1 MRSAARADSGGDVDW
16 RDLLGD
22 LETQM
27 LAEERLEL
35 EAEVADRALREAA
48 TLTLADRL
56 RAAVGATVRLE
67 LRGAGVVGGQLAAV
81 GPDWLTMQE
90 SSAATTSLVP
100 LTAILAVRDLPA
112 GAAPLEGVV
121 STRYTVHMVLR
132 RISSEGLQV
141 VVSLDD
147 GSTRRGRLGIVGKD
161 YAELVAAESG
171 RVLIASS
178 AMSVV
183 RPG

>member
-1 MRSAARADSGGDVDW
+1 VDW

-48 TLTLADRL
+48 MLALADRL

-67 LRGAGVVGGQLAAV
+67 LRGVGIVGGQMAAV
-81 GPDWLTMQE
+81 GPDWLTLQE
-90 SSAATTSLVP
+90 FSAATTSLVP
-100 LTAILAVRDLPA
+100 LSAILAVRDLPD

-121 STRYTVHMVLR
+121 SSRYTVQMVLR
-132 RISSEGLQV
+132 RISSAGLPV

-147 GSTRRGRLGIVGKD
+147 GSARRGRLGVVGQD
-161 YAELVAAESG
+161 YVELNGGEGG
-171 RVLIASS
+171 RLLIASS
-178 AMSVV
+178 AVSIL
-183 RPG
+183 RPA